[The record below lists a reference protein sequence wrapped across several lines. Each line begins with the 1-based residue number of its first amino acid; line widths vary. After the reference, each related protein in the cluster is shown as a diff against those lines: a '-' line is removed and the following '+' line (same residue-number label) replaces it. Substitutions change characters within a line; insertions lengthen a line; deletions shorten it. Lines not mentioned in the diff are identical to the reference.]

1 MRMTAKVVAPVA
13 RHAVALLGAEI
24 RAGRLERG
32 WSIRELA
39 ERAGVSAATIVK
51 VERGDLGVAIGT
63 VMDCAALT
71 GVPLFYDDASRVEV
85 EAERARA
92 AVLRRR
98 PRRSRPIDPADLDF

>member
-1 MRMTAKVVAPVA
+1 MGAKVVAPVA
-13 RHAVALLGAEI
+13 RHAVALLGTEV

-39 ERAGVSAATIVK
+39 ERVGVSTATIVK
-51 VERGDLGVAIGT
+51 VERGDLGVAVGT

-71 GVPLFYDDASRVEV
+71 GVPLFYDDASRVEL

-92 AVLRRR
+92 AVLGRR
-98 PRRSRPIDPADLDF
+98 PRRSRPVDPADLDF

>member
-1 MRMTAKVVAPVA
+1 MSPKVVAPVA

-39 ERAGVSAATIVK
+39 ERAGVSPATIVK

-63 VMDCAALT
+63 AMDCAALT
-71 GVPLFYDDASRVEV
+71 GVLLFYDDASRVEV